1 MKRYQRGT
9 GHLAVN
15 DQASSDAGNGG
26 GVRQRSRASIER
38 RILEAAESVFAEAGF
53 NGATTAEIARR
64 AGIPKANLHYYF
76 NTKEELYQQ
85 VLTGIV
91 NSWLHTADEITP
103 DADPARALSHYIMA
117 KIDLA
122 REQPIPSRVF
132 ANEVIHGAPHLGK
145 YLERAAQLGRGEG
158 QGHARLDRRRQDA
171 RGRPQAS
178 AVHDL
183 GQHPDL
189 RRFRLADFRSARPRS
204 MTPQE
209 YKAVSRQMTEIIFR
223 GCGLT
228 PPAQS

>member
-1 MKRYQRGT
+1 M
-9 GHLAVN
+9 N
-15 DQASSDAGNGG
+15 DQADGDAGNGG

-76 NTKEELYQQ
+76 NTKDELYQQ

-91 NSWLHTADEITP
+91 NTWLHTADEITA

-122 REQPIPSRVF
+122 RERPIPSRVF
-132 ANEVIHGAPHLGK
+132 ANEIIHGAPHLGT
-145 YLERAAQLGRGEG
+145 YLSSELRTWVEVKSKVMRGWIAAGKMRDVDPKHLLFMIWASTQTYADFASQISAVLGRD
-158 QGHARLDRRRQDA
+158 Q
-171 RGRPQAS
+171 
-178 AVHDL
+178 
-183 GQHPDL
+183 
-189 RRFRLADFRSARPRS
+189 

-209 YKAVSRQMTEIIFR
+209 YKAVSRQVTDIILK

-228 PPAQS
+228 PPA

>member
-1 MKRYQRGT
+1 M
-9 GHLAVN
+9 AAN
-15 DQASSDAGNGG
+15 DQAENDAGNGG

-91 NSWLHTADEITP
+91 NTWLHTADEITA

-122 REQPIPSRVF
+122 RERPIPSRVF
-132 ANEVIHGAPHLGK
+132 ANEVIHGAPHLGT
-145 YLERAAQLGRGEG
+145 YLSSELRNWVEAKAKVMRGWIAAGKMREVDPKHLLFMIWASTQTYADFASQISAVLGRD
-158 QGHARLDRRRQDA
+158 Q
-171 RGRPQAS
+171 
-178 AVHDL
+178 
-183 GQHPDL
+183 
-189 RRFRLADFRSARPRS
+189 

-209 YKAVSRQMTEIIFR
+209 YKAVSRQVTDIILK
-223 GCGLT
+223 GCGLA
-228 PPAQS
+228 PPA